1 MFVLLQTARRVRAFL
16 KQTPKP
22 DVVAYEKMLNEVVAR
37 RKAVEDI
44 SYSTENLGLLQ
55 VDCTALR
62 KRLLDNLNTTKDL
75 LLAALSEEMS
85 KAAESII
92 DQYVAIERQLEKRP
106 TNENELEQAQVFVL
120 ATQPLDERGEDM
132 VRDFF
137 PYNILRYD

>member
-106 TNENELEQAQVFVL
+106 TNENELEQAHVFVL

-137 PYNILRYD
+137 PLLYLAL

>member
-1 MFVLLQTARRVRAFL
+1 MFVLLQTARKVRSFV

-44 SYSTENLGLLQ
+44 SYSTENLRLLQ

-62 KRLLDNLNTTKDL
+62 KRLLDNSNTPKDL

-106 TNENELEQAQVFVL
+106 TNENELEQAHVFVL

-137 PYNILRYD
+137 PYYILRYD

>member
-1 MFVLLQTARRVRAFL
+1 
-16 KQTPKP
+16 
-22 DVVAYEKMLNEVVAR
+22 MLNEVVAR

-62 KRLLDNLNTTKDL
+62 KRLLDNSNTTKDL

-132 VRDFF
+132 VRDFSPTISCAMTEF
-137 PYNILRYD
+137 SHIIMLLINE